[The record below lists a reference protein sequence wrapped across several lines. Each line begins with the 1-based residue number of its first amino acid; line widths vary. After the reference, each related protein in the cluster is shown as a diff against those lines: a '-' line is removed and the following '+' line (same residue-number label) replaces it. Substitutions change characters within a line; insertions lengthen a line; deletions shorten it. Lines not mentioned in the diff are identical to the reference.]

1 MKKTSHYLLRLSL
14 IASMALPPFVNIST
28 IAKGQTLTDNS
39 TITTN
44 VDSTNSTS
52 TREETTTTLTS
63 TTAPVSTTIDE
74 SQSIHS
80 VSVDNNTTTTDNSE
94 ILSNQTTVIAES
106 QTTTVAALTLQEYKE
121 ASATDLA
128 DFIRQGRSTPSQLL
142 DYAEQVIKE
151 TNPDLNNVITT
162 RFDKAREEL
171 KAMVDTGQPFF
182 GVPILVKGLG
192 HSIEGGSN
200 SLGIGFLADQISRS
214 TSRYVKA
221 LQDAG
226 FVVVGQSSYPQFG
239 WINVTNSDLYGDTHN
254 PWNLN
259 YNPGGSSGGSS
270 AAVAIGQVPVATT
283 SDAGGSTRIPASF
296 SSLIGLH
303 PTRGILEGNSDSL
316 NNQTSHFAIMRSME
330 DVSNLFNA
338 LLKDKYA
345 PEVKEI
351 DFSKSTPIAYT
362 TKTPA
367 GTPIHPEA
375 VEAVMGAVKF
385 LKDQGYQ
392 LVEVDYPIDGKAMM
406 DNYYKLAASSAGI
419 IDSQATKVLD
429 RHMTK
434 DDVELLTWALYQA
447 GKTLTKDDI
456 NKAWEEIRAYEETM
470 SNFYEK
476 YPLFLTPTTA
486 YPAPPADYHHIP
498 QELVSQLEDMSNL
511 TKEERMDLIY
521 KQWLPA
527 WTKTPYTQLAN
538 LTGTPSISLPT
549 HITDDGLPIGISFG
563 AAQCNDR
570 LLMNVGKLF
579 EDFKQFHL
587 FYSQRQVEDKVEK
600 APETLI
606 ILDPFLEEGIEVV
619 DQEGIASIR
628 SFIYNVSF
636 AGNQETGRQLLREL
650 IVQAGQPTIIRRG
663 TKVIEE
669 IEEID
674 ATPLLP
680 AIKNEKI
687 DQNSVAEVIQV
698 DETEEFVHAQLPQTG
713 DTSKIS
719 WSLIFVSLGSGLYIL
734 NRKRY

>member
-14 IASMALPPFVNIST
+14 VASLALTPFADTST

-52 TREETTTTLTS
+52 TREETTSTLTS

-80 VSVDNNTTTTDNSE
+80 VSVDNNTTTTVNSE
-94 ILSNQTTVIAES
+94 ILSNQTTTVTES

-162 RFDKAREEL
+162 RFDQAREEL
-171 KAMVDTGQPFF
+171 KAMVDKGQPFF

-221 LQDAG
+221 LQEAG

-254 PWNLN
+254 PWDLDH
-259 YNPGGSSGGSS
+259 NPGGSSGGSS

-316 NNQTSHFAIMRSME
+316 KNQTSHFAIMRSME

-351 DFSKSTPIAYT
+351 DFSKSSPIAYT

-375 VEAVMGAVKF
+375 VEAVMEAVKF

-419 IDSQATKVLD
+419 IDFQATKVLD

-434 DDVELLTWALYQA
+434 DDVELLTWALFQA
-447 GKTLTKDDI
+447 GQSLEKSDI
-456 NKAWEEIRAYEETM
+456 AKAWEEIRAYEETM
-470 SNFYEK
+470 RTFYAQ

-486 YPAPPADYHHIP
+486 FPAPPANYNHIP
-498 QELVSQLEDMSNL
+498 QELVSQMEDMSNL
-511 TKEERMDLIY
+511 TKEERMALIY
-521 KQWLPA
+521 DQWLPA

-563 AAQCNDR
+563 AAQYNDR

-579 EDFKQFHL
+579 EDFKKFHL
-587 FYSQRQVEDKVEK
+587 YYSHKQVEDTVET
-600 APETLI
+600 APKTI
-606 ILDPFLEEGIEVV
+606 IIEDPFLEEGMEVV
-619 DQEGIASIR
+619 DQEGISSIT
-628 SFIYNVSF
+628 SFLYNVNF

-650 IVQAGQPTIIRRG
+650 KVQAGQPTIIRRG
-663 TKVIEE
+663 TKVIEQ

-680 AIKNEKI
+680 AIKMEKV
-687 DQNSVAEVIQV
+687 DQDSVEEVIQA
-698 DETEEFVHAQLPQTG
+698 DETEAFVHAQLPQTG
-713 DTSKIS
+713 DSSEITWHWIFL
-719 WSLIFVSLGSGLYIL
+719 SLSSGLYLL
-734 NRKRY
+734 NKKRN